1 MILSVVIPCCD
12 ERQTLGQIVSRV
24 LAADTLGLELD
35 VIIVDD
41 GSTDGSFEVAQALAA
56 EHQRV
61 RVFHH
66 PDNRGKGAAV
76 GTGLREALGD
86 IVLIQDADLEYDP
99 ADYPK
104 LLKPITEGRADV
116 VYGSRFRSTESMR
129 VLHFWHWVGNK
140 VVTLLSNMLTD
151 LNLTDIETGY
161 KVFRKELLER
171 IELRESRFGFEPE
184 VTAKI
189 ARLKPR
195 FYEVGIG
202 YYGRTYGEG
211 KKITWKDGLWAIWCI
226 VRYNVFR

>member
-12 ERQTLGQIVSRV
+12 ERQTLGEIVSRV

-41 GSTDGSFEVAQALAA
+41 GSGDGSFEIARALAA
-56 EHQRV
+56 EHERV
-61 RVFHH
+61 RVFRH

-76 GTGLREALGD
+76 GTGIGEARGD
-86 IVLIQDADLEYDP
+86 IVLIQDADLEYNP
-99 ADYPK
+99 ADYAK
-104 LLKPITEGRADV
+104 LLKPIIEGRADV

-140 VVTLLSNMLTD
+140 ALTLLSNMLTG

-184 VTAKI
+184 VTAKM

-202 YYGRTYGEG
+202 YDGRTYEEG

-226 VRYNVFR
+226 VRYNVLG

>member
-1 MILSVVIPCCD
+1 MILSVIIPCCD
-12 ERQTLGQIVSRV
+12 ERQTLGEIVSRV
-24 LAADTLGLELD
+24 LAADTMGLDLD

-41 GSTDGSFEVAQALAA
+41 GSGDGSYEAAQALAT
-56 EHQRV
+56 EHGQV
-61 RVFHH
+61 RVVRH

-76 GTGLREALGD
+76 GTGLGQAKGD
-86 IVLIQDADLEYDP
+86 IILIQDADLEYDP

-161 KVFRKELLER
+161 KVFRRELLEQ

-195 FYEVGIG
+195 FFEVGIA
-202 YYGRTYGEG
+202 YYGRTYEDG
-211 KKITWKDGLWAIWCI
+211 KKITWKDGVWAIWCI
-226 VRYNVFR
+226 FRYNVFG

>member
-12 ERQTLGQIVSRV
+12 ERQTLGEIVGRV

-41 GSTDGSFEVAQALAA
+41 GSTDGSFEVARALAA
-56 EHQRV
+56 EHERV
-61 RVFHH
+61 RVFRH

-76 GTGLREALGD
+76 GTGLREARGQ

-99 ADYPK
+99 ADYAK
-104 LLKPITEGRADV
+104 LLKPITEDRADV
-116 VYGSRFRSTESMR
+116 VYGSRFRSTQSMR
-129 VLHFWHWVGNK
+129 VLHFWHWVGNR
-140 VVTLLSNMLTD
+140 VVTLFSNMLTD

-161 KVFRKELLER
+161 KVFRKDLLER
-171 IELRESRFGFEPE
+171 IELREPRFGFEPE

-195 FYEVGIG
+195 FYEVGIA
-202 YYGRTYGEG
+202 YHGRTYNEG
-211 KKITWKDGLWAIWCI
+211 KKITWKDGVWAIWCI
-226 VRYNVFR
+226 FRYNVFG

>member
-12 ERQTLGQIVSRV
+12 ERQTLGEIVSRV

-41 GSTDGSFEVAQALAA
+41 GSGDGSFEVAQALAD
-56 EHQRV
+56 EHRLV
-61 RVFHH
+61 RAFRH

-76 GTGLREALGD
+76 RTGLGEAKGD

-99 ADYPK
+99 ADNPK

-140 VVTLLSNMLTD
+140 AVTLLSNMFTN

-161 KVFRKELLER
+161 KVFRRQVLDGIR
-171 IELRESRFGFEPE
+171 LRSNRFEFEPE
-184 VTAKI
+184 ITAKV
-189 ARLKPR
+189 ARR
-195 FYEVGIG
+195 GYRIYEIPIS
-202 YYGRTYGEG
+202 YNSRSYREG
-211 KKITWKDGLWAIWCI
+211 KKITWVDGLKALWAIF
-226 VRYNVFR
+226 RYRFFD